1 MVAIPVA
8 LAAVSAVAAVAG
20 AGVAYV
26 GAQNSAQATAN
37 ADKYNEEI
45 AANNQ
50 QQANA
55 AATAAL
61 QQGQVAQQQK
71 ANQED
76 VLMGQQKAGLAANGI
91 DVGSGTAVDLL
102 GDTKAAGEFDQ
113 LTITNNAQREAA
125 GYTNQGINYQN
136 QAVVEQQLAASTLQ
150 GGALKADSSLIT
162 GAGQVSQ
169 VWNAYNNSQSGK
181 SSYVDNTTGF

>member
-37 ADKYNEEI
+37 ADQYNEEI

-76 VLMGQQKAGLAANGI
+76 VLLGQQKAGLAANGV

-169 VWNAYNNSQSGK
+169 VWNAYNNSQSSK
-181 SSYVDNTTGF
+181 SSNSLS